1 MALNDEV
8 FVLEYGKNLFQRT
21 LPENFRARGFFS
33 YPKKYNPKTGL
44 EGIKSPLLIFVYF
57 AFQVSL
63 ATFAIYVMTGNEL
76 TASKAFVA
84 ISLFNILRFP
94 LVMFPNVIISLI
106 QVCSYLVKLLSFVC

>member
-1 MALNDEV
+1 MK
-8 FVLEYGKNLFQRT
+8 YLFWNMGRIFFKG
-21 LPENFRARGFFS
+21 LCRKILGPEDFLVILRNTIT
-33 YPKKYNPKTGL
+33 KTKPGL
-44 EGIKSPLLIFVYF
+44 EGLKSPLLLFLYF

-106 QVCSYLVKLLSFVC
+106 QVCTYLLKLFFFIN

>member
-1 MALNDEV
+1 MK
-8 FVLEYGKNLFQRT
+8 YLFWNMGRIFFKG
-21 LPENFRARGFFS
+21 LCRKIIGPEDFLVILRNTI
-33 YPKKYNPKTGL
+33 PKTKPGL
-44 EGIKSPLLIFVYF
+44 EGLKSPLLIFLSF

-106 QVCSYLVKLLSFVC
+106 QVCSYLLKLFFFIN

>member
-1 MALNDEV
+1 M
-8 FVLEYGKNLFQRT
+8 YLFGNMGRIFFKG
-21 LPENFRARGFFS
+21 LYRKILGPEDLLAILRNRS
-33 YPKKYNPKTGL
+33 PKTKPGL
-44 EGIKSPLLIFVYF
+44 KGLKSPLLLFLYF
-57 AFQVSL
+57 DFQVSL

-106 QVCSYLVKLLSFVC
+106 QVCSYLLKLFFFIN